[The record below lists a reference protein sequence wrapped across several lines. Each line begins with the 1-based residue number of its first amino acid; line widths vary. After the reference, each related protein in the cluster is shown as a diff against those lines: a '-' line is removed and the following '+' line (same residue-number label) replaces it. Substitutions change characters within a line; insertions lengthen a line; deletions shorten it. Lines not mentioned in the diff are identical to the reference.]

1 MATQRKTVQ
10 NKSRISSKKK
20 PIIKKRKAN
29 KSRQKSKFKFKHFVI
44 IGCIVYACSAIYGA
58 IKPLPGGISKWY
70 DTSKT
75 NDVELLMDK
84 TYEKDGQ
91 MHYDHEIFNAQL
103 ETIQNA
109 DDFIIL
115 DMFLFNDTYDGETQ
129 FPELTT
135 KLTHALI
142 DKKKENPNIR
152 IYMLTDPIN
161 SFYGSYTPAHYKML
175 RDNGIAL
182 YETNLVK
189 LRDSNPVYSGLWRP
203 TLRWFGNNENGV
215 IRNIFSKEAPN
226 VTVRGF
232 GRLLNM
238 KANHRKTLVTED
250 AAIIASSN
258 PHDPSGH
265 HQNVAVKVTGQ
276 LQEDVIKSEVNALN
290 MSGSKLSA
298 SDFKITNREYNS
310 DMKYTT
316 TLVTEGKIKE
326 ALIEQINMTKT
337 GESLK
342 MGMFYLS
349 DRDVIKA
356 LLDASKRGVDIQ
368 IILDVNKEAFGKEKP
383 GIPNKP
389 VAHELISKSDDD
401 IKVRWAVSHGEQ
413 FHSKYT
419 LIKFKDKKESTLI
432 LGSANLTRRN
442 IGDYNMETDV
452 IISGRSNLP
461 VFTRLN
467 YEFDAMWNNKDAY
480 VTDDYEVK
488 KDPSFIKDVIYRVQE
503 FTGLSSF

>member
-1 MATQRKTVQ
+1 MPKKTKQVTKSKPK
-10 NKSRISSKKK
+10 NKRRKKK
-20 PIIKKRKAN
+20 FGFKKIA
-29 KSRQKSKFKFKHFVI
+29 FICF
-44 IGCIVYACSAIYGA
+44 GAYIVCAIYGA
-58 IKPLPGGISKWY
+58 NKPLPGGVSKWFDY
-70 DTSKT
+70 SKT
-75 NDVELLMDK
+75 NDAEVLIDN
-84 TYEKDGQ
+84 TYEKDKV
-91 MHYDHEIFNAQL
+91 MHYNHEIFNAQL
-103 ETIQNA
+103 QAIRDAQ
-109 DDFIIL
+109 DFIIL
-115 DMFLFNDTYDGETQ
+115 DMFLFNDTYDGETL

-215 IRNIFSKEAPN
+215 IRNIFSKDAPN

-265 HQNVAVKVTGQ
+265 HQNVAVKVIGQ

-298 SDFKITNREYNS
+298 SDFEITNRAYNS

-337 GESLK
+337 GDSLK

-389 VAHELISKSDDD
+389 VAHELISKSNDD

-419 LIKFKDKKESTLI
+419 LIKFKDIEESTLI

-488 KDPSFIKDVIYRVQE
+488 KDPSFIKDLIYRVQE